1 MVFSCLLKKLIKVEI
16 TKILNI
22 CPLQILPILIAQG
35 LAIFVKTIG
44 ILISCLFRSY
54 RNPQWQSF
62 EPLPPSHGSKWV
74 SVDGYRNSEHLSK
87 SDFGRVQRTVITLFF
102 LKC

>member
-44 ILISCLFRSY
+44 ILISCLF
-54 RNPQWQSF
+54 
-62 EPLPPSHGSKWV
+62 
-74 SVDGYRNSEHLSK
+74 
-87 SDFGRVQRTVITLFF
+87 
-102 LKC
+102 

>member
-62 EPLPPSHGSKWV
+62 EPLAPSHGWKWV
-74 SVDGYRNSEHLSK
+74 SVDGYRNSQHLSK
-87 SDFGRVQRTVITLFF
+87 SDFGRVQRTVITRFF
-102 LKC
+102 